1 MNNVTLI
8 GRLTRDPDV
17 RYNSE
22 HMAIARFSVAVDR
35 PPKDGKKEADYPNC
49 VAFGKTAEV
58 IEKYCKKGKQVG
70 ISGRITTGS
79 YEKDGQKI
87 YTTTVAV
94 DRLDLLGGD
103 AKPEAKP
110 ETKETQ
116 QTFDPVYDGYTK
128 LEEDD
133 LPF

>member
-8 GRLTRDPDV
+8 GRIVRDPDV

-22 HMAIARFSVAVDR
+22 QMAIARFTIAIDR
-35 PPKDGKKEADYPNC
+35 TPKNGKKEADYPNC

-58 IEKYCKKGKQVG
+58 IEKYCTKGKQVG
-70 ISGRITTGS
+70 ITGRITTGS
-79 YEKDGQKI
+79 YEKDGQKV

-94 DRLDLLGGD
+94 DRLDLLSGGD
-103 AKPEAKP
+103 EKPKEDKPVEAQ
-110 ETKETQ
+110 ET
-116 QTFDPVYDGYTK
+116 FSSPVPGFEALT
-128 LEEDD
+128 DD